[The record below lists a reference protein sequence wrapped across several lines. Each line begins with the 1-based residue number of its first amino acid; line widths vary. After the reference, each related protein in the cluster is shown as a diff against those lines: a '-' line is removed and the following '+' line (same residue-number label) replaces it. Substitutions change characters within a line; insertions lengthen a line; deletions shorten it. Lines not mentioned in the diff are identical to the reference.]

1 MLTIVEPVLIDLD
14 SATSTGSSI
23 VQLDDA
29 SASSSRLQRVF
40 SLECRASSVP
50 VSLFVFNPVRLERE
64 YSVSVAQ
71 VRETQVFVCARATLD
86 RRIALDLKRVVGF

>member
-1 MLTIVEPVLIDLD
+1 MPRAEQALSPRRGYLRHGMLTIVEPLLIDLD

-50 VSLFVFNPVRLERE
+50 VSLFV
-64 YSVSVAQ
+64 
-71 VRETQVFVCARATLD
+71 
-86 RRIALDLKRVVGF
+86 